1 MKACS
6 LSGRAMSRSLLLS
19 LRLWAAAMIAVIG
32 LQAIPAQALPDQPT
46 HGSAFSASTV
56 DVALA
61 AREVAADE
69 VAIDPAPVPHPPEAI
84 ADHAPVQHAL
94 QTAWRA
100 HRQTGPP
107 LRPTPLRGGPTP
119 RGPPLLT

>member
-1 MKACS
+1 MKAGS

-61 AREVAADE
+61 AREVAVDE
-69 VAIDPAPVPHPPEAI
+69 VAIDPAPVPHPAEAI
-84 ADHAPVQHAL
+84 ANHASVQRAL
-94 QTAWRA
+94 QSAWGT

-107 LRPTPLRGGPTP
+107 LRPLPLRGGPTP